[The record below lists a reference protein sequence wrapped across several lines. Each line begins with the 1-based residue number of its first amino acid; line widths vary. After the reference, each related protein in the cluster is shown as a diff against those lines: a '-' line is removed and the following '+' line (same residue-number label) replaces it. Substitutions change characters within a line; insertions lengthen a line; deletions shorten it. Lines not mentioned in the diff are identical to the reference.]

1 MFYLSKNK
9 FLVSTIVIIAII
21 FGIFAFFKFLN
32 NPNLDTLS
40 QTSNKIKVGLGPYA
54 SNIYIYAGIE
64 QGIFARHNIEI
75 DQININTSTDA
86 INALVANNIDSTGY
100 FSLDV
105 GLNALI
111 SDPNAF
117 KILAT
122 GYEKAGSA
130 DEMGTS
136 IIAKSSSTI
145 SSFNDLEGKKIAV
158 QPSPFSIGVLKNV
171 LTKNGVDLSKVEIV
185 QIVASDQIQILEAG
199 SVDAAF
205 IFEPY
210 VTISQSK
217 NFKIIESG
225 IYTKYYKDAPAL
237 AFFISN
243 NFIKNKP
250 EVSRQYRDALTES
263 IEYVNKNREASLKLL
278 PKYIKIEQDV
288 AAKVKI
294 FTFDNPNK
302 IDVANIQNYADFSA
316 SQGVLKGKI
325 EVKNLIYT
333 PR

>member
-1 MFYLSKNK
+1 MFLKNK
-9 FLVSTIVIIAII
+9 FLVSALVLIVLI
-21 FGIFAFFKFLN
+21 FGSFVIYKFYN
-32 NPNLDTLS
+32 GQKAEVS
-40 QTSNKIKVGLGPYA
+40 GQTSNKVKVGLGPYA

-122 GYEKAGSA
+122 GYEKADTD

-136 IIAKSSSTI
+136 IITKSSSTI
-145 SSFNDLEGKKIAV
+145 SSFKDLEGKKIAV
-158 QPSPFSIGVLKNV
+158 QPSPFAIGVFKNV

-199 SVDAAF
+199 SVDVAF
-205 IFEPY
+205 IYEPY
-210 VTISQSK
+210 VAISQSK
-217 NFKIIESG
+217 NFKIVQSG

-243 NFIKNKP
+243 NLIKNKP
-250 EVSRQYRDALTES
+250 EISKQYREALTES
-263 IEYVNKNREASLKLL
+263 IEYVNQNRETSMKLL
-278 PKYIKIEQDV
+278 PKYIKIDPEI
-288 AAKVKI
+288 APKVKI
-294 FTFDNPNK
+294 FTFDDPNK
-302 IDVANIQNYADFSA
+302 INIENIQNYADFSA
-316 SQGVLKGKI
+316 TQGVLKAKVD
-325 EVKNLIYT
+325 VKDLIYT